1 MKSIFNFCNN
11 SVYLKERKE
20 NSSIL
25 SYGFD
30 DKNLEFEISDFGAI
44 KESSIITNMNQAQ
57 IYFNINSIKDLYI
70 VYINNIKN
78 MKAIGY

>member
-1 MKSIFNFCNN
+1 MTTIFDFCNN
-11 SVYLKERKE
+11 TVYLKERKE

-30 DKNLEFEISDFGAI
+30 DRNLEFEISDFGVI

-70 VYINNIKN
+70 TYITEK
-78 MKAIGY
+78 KQ